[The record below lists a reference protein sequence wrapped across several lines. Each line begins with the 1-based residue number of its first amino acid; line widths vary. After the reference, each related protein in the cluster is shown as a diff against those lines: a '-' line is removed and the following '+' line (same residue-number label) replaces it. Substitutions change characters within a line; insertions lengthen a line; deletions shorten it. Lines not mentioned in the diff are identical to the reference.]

1 MKHTNITE
9 QINVEKWL
17 NFPNLLTF
25 FRIFLIAPF
34 CYCLVTNG
42 LLDFVTLTLAILIA
56 LTDFFDGYFAR
67 LNQQET
73 QFGKFLD
80 PFADFFLLLSVMLT
94 LISFMKLPV
103 ALLYV
108 YMLRAFLL
116 FIQLRYYHYQLGDKM
131 VFQSRMLGKICF
143 VMIGLYIFMF
153 VLTHELSYVTSLN
166 EVLLSLAY
174 ILMLISWL
182 DYVTYY
188 DRQYRLELAK

>member
-1 MKHTNITE
+1 MKHANITE

-56 LTDFFDGYFAR
+56 LTDFFDGYLAR

-80 PFADFFLLLSVMLT
+80 PFADFFLVLSVMLT

-103 ALLYV
+103 TLLCV

-116 FIQLRYYHYQLGDKM
+116 FIQIRYYHYRMGNKM

-143 VMIGLYIFMF
+143 VMIGLYIFTF
-153 VLTHELSYVTSLN
+153 VLTHELGYVTSLN